1 MRQANDGDV
10 QRTHGVFFFKAL
22 GKGVFVLDIDA
33 QIRHDAQN
41 GQVRFVFK
49 HGEAGAEN
57 FDVTAEFIDDKS
69 LDAVA
74 LVRLQQLYGA
84 EKLREHAAAVDVADE
99 QNGRIDKLCE
109 PHVHDVIRFQVDL
122 RRAARALDDDNVKIF
137 CKAVVGAQNIGNE

>member
-41 GQVRFVFK
+41 GQVRFVFE

-74 LVRLQQLYGA
+74 LVRLQ
-84 EKLREHAAAVDVADE
+84 
-99 QNGRIDKLCE
+99 
-109 PHVHDVIRFQVDL
+109 
-122 RRAARALDDDNVKIF
+122 
-137 CKAVVGAQNIGNE
+137 

>member
-33 QIRHDAQN
+33 QIRHDTQN
-41 GQVRFVFK
+41 GQMRFGFE
-49 HGEAGAEN
+49 HGKAGAEN
-57 FDVTAEFIDDKS
+57 FDVAAEFIDDKS
-69 LDAVA
+69 FDAVA

-109 PHVHDVIRFQVDL
+109 PHVHDVVRF
-122 RRAARALDDDNVKIF
+122 
-137 CKAVVGAQNIGNE
+137 

>member
-1 MRQANDGDV
+1 M
-10 QRTHGVFFFKAL
+10 
-22 GKGVFVLDIDA
+22 
-33 QIRHDAQN
+33 
-41 GQVRFVFK
+41 RFVFK

-69 LDAVA
+69 LDAIA

-84 EKLREHAAAVDVADE
+84 EKLREYTAAVDVADE